1 MRLGFSP
8 YDGLK
13 MLKWLATLP
22 LHDYEYKI
30 YDGSEQGN
38 ANKLQQAKLLL
49 LESEKSS
56 ETSEVK
62 SPDEEAKPLVVRV

>member
-1 MRLGFSP
+1 
-8 YDGLK
+8 

-30 YDGSEQGN
+30 YDSSEQGN
-38 ANKLQQAKLLL
+38 ANKLQEAKLLL
-49 LESEKSS
+49 ESVKSS

-62 SPDEEAKPLVVRV
+62 SPDQEAKPLVVCI